1 MDISNWSRL
10 EVIARSIYSSSQRW
24 ITIGS
29 VSLALGTT
37 AQYALSRTMP
47 EDQPPADIGAISELT
62 GYAKIVRDRDYP
74 GALDFDIQQLDDVRT
89 SAGRVAITF
98 LDDSKVRLTEH
109 SKLVID
115 EYIYDPN
122 PSKSKMALKFASGT
136 ARFITSS
143 LNRIDKQN
151 ISLKTPTADIAI
163 RGTDFTCTV
172 DELGRSLIILL
183 PDANGDASGEIVVST
198 MMGSVTL
205 NKPYEAT
212 TAQLYLQAPTKPVI
226 LDLTLEFIDNML
238 IVNPPREEQSMAE
251 QEVRTSSADYLDF
264 NDLDIDFLN
273 EDFLDDSSLEFT
285 ELDINYLDVNFLED
299 LLDVLDDL
307 EIQEEEDQL
316 AQIATSIGIT
326 GTEIGQ
332 DTATQITTI
341 IQGQNVSLRREVG
354 GIIRLDVDGSNAYT
368 IIFVQNGISR
378 VVKING
384 GGDSTI
390 KITQSN

>member
-1 MDISNWSRL
+1 MAEPQQAVDVG
-10 EVIARSIYSSSQRW
+10 E
-24 ITIGS
+24 
-29 VSLALGTT
+29 
-37 AQYALSRTMP
+37 
-47 EDQPPADIGAISELT
+47 ISEVS
-62 GYAKIVRDRDYP
+62 GYAKVIRDKDYE
-74 GALDFDIQQLDDVRT
+74 GSLNFDIQQLDDVRT

-109 SKLVID
+109 SKLIID

-143 LNRIDKQN
+143 LNRIDKKN

-212 TAQLYLQAPTKPVI
+212 TAQLYLQEPTKPVI
-226 LDLTLEFIDNML
+226 LDLSLEFIDNML
-238 IVNPPREEQSMAE
+238 IVNPPKEDESFAEESID
-251 QEVRTSSADYLDF
+251 SSRGDYLDF
-264 NDLDIDFLN
+264 DDLDIDYLN
-273 EDFLDDSSLEFT
+273 EDFFDEREFDFT

-299 LLDVLDDL
+299 LLDVLDSLAIAD
-307 EIQEEEDQL
+307 EEDAL
-316 AQIATSIGIT
+316 AQEATSIAIT
-326 GTEIGQ
+326 GTEVGQ
-332 DTATQITTI
+332 DKETQITTI
-341 IQGQNVSLRREVG
+341 IQGQTISLRRSVG

-390 KITQSN
+390 TIKQSN